1 MFTVKNL
8 SDLRTAVRYAAPHAG
23 KTDDVSVLSGINFRT
38 TKGSTEV
45 TVSAT
50 DRYTLAMIPVPLF
63 VPAPDDVNLTLPAKE
78 LVALLKPLKTGKG
91 RAAVSERADSRF
103 VHVEAFDANIAPYA
117 LLAVDGGGFPRN
129 LETIVPT
136 ETGAIEGVALNP
148 THMARFAPARW
159 PGLPTGG
166 TPRVDLTF
174 ATHATHAPIRVTVP
188 DLPGMVALVMPIR
201 RNA

>member
-1 MFTVKNL
+1 MFTIKNL
-8 SDLRTAVRYAAPHAG
+8 SDLRTAVRYAAPHAD
-23 KTDDVSVLSGINFRT
+23 KTDDVPVLSGINFRT
-38 TKGSTEV
+38 TKGSAEV

-50 DRYTLAMIPVPLF
+50 DRYTLAMIPVPLYA
-63 VPAPDDVNLTLPAKE
+63 PAPDDVNLTLPAKE
-78 LVALLKPLKTGKG
+78 LAALLKPLKTGHG
-91 RAAVSERADSRF
+91 RVAVSERADGRL
-103 VHVEAFDANIAPYA
+103 VRVEALYAHIVPYA
-117 LLAVDGGGFPRN
+117 LLAVDGEFPRN

-136 ETGAIEGVALNP
+136 ETGALESVAFNP

-159 PGLPTGG
+159 PGLPAGD

-174 ATHATHAPIRVTVP
+174 ATSAPIRVTVP

>member
-8 SDLRTAVRYAAPHAG
+8 SDLRTAVRYAAPHAD
-23 KTDDVSVLSGINFRT
+23 KTGDVSVLSGINFRA
-38 TKGSTEV
+38 TKGSAEV

-50 DRYTLAMIPVPLF
+50 DRFTLAMIPVPLS
-63 VPAPDDVNLTLPAKE
+63 VPAPGDVNLTLPAKE
-78 LVALLKPLKTGKG
+78 LAALLKPLKTGHG
-91 RAAVSERADSRF
+91 RVAVSERANGRF
-103 VHVEAFDANIAPYA
+103 VHVEALDANIAPYA

-129 LETIVPT
+129 LETLVPT
-136 ETGAIEGVALNP
+136 EMGALESVAFNP

-174 ATHATHAPIRVTVP
+174 ATHAPIRVTVP

>member
-1 MFTVKNL
+1 MFTVQNL
-8 SDLRTAVRYAAPHAG
+8 SDLRTAVRYAAPHAD
-23 KTDDVSVLSGINFRT
+23 KIDDVSVLSGINFRT

-50 DRYTLAMIPVPLF
+50 DRYTLAMIPVPLSD
-63 VPAPDDVNLTLPAKE
+63 PAPDDVNLTLPAKE

-117 LLAVDGGGFPRN
+117 LLALDGEFPRN

-136 ETGAIEGVALNP
+136 ETGALESVAFNP

-174 ATHATHAPIRVTVP
+174 ATHAPHAPIRVTVP
-188 DLPGMVALVMPIR
+188 DLPGMVALVIPIR
-201 RNA
+201 HNA

>member
-8 SDLRTAVRYAAPHAG
+8 SDLRTAVRYAAPHAA
-23 KTDDVSVLSGINFRT
+23 KTDAVPVLSGINFRAD
-38 TKGSTEV
+38 KGSTEV

-50 DRYTLAMIPVPLF
+50 DRYTLAMIPVPLS

-78 LVALLKPLKTGKG
+78 LAALLKPLKTGHG
-91 RAAVSERADSRF
+91 RVAVSERANGRF
-103 VHVEAFDANIAPYA
+103 VHVEALDTNIAPYA
-117 LLAVDGGGFPRN
+117 LLTVDGEFPRN

-136 ETGAIEGVALNP
+136 ETGALESVAFNP

-159 PGLPTGG
+159 PGLPSGG

-174 ATHATHAPIRVTVP
+174 ATRAPIRVTVP

>member
-1 MFTVKNL
+1 MFTVQNL

-50 DRYTLAMIPVPLF
+50 DRYTLAMIPVPLY

-117 LLAVDGGGFPRN
+117 LLAVDGEFPRN

-136 ETGAIEGVALNP
+136 ETGALESVTFNP

-174 ATHATHAPIRVTVP
+174 ATHAPHAPIRVTVP

-201 RNA
+201 HNA

>member
-1 MFTVKNL
+1 MFTVEKL
-8 SDLRTAVRYAAPHAG
+8 SDLRKAIRYATPHAA
-23 KTDDVSVLSGINFRT
+23 KTDAVPVLSGINFRAS
-38 TKGSTEV
+38 KGSTEV
-45 TVSAT
+45 IVSAT
-50 DRYTLAMIPVPLF
+50 DRFTLAMIPVPLS

-78 LVALLKPLKTGKG
+78 LVALPLHVLSGLS

-117 LLAVDGGGFPRN
+117 LLAVDGEFPRN

-159 PGLPTGG
+159 PGLPAGG

-174 ATHATHAPIRVTVP
+174 ATNHRPIRVSVP
-188 DLPGMVALVMPIR
+188 DLPDMVALIMPLR

>member
-8 SDLRTAVRYAAPHAG
+8 SDLRTAVRYAAPPVAQ
-23 KTDDVSVLSGINFRT
+23 TDDVPVLPGINFRPA
-38 TKGSTEV
+38 KGSTEV

-50 DRYTLAMIPVPLF
+50 DRYTLAMIPVPLS

-78 LVALLKPLKTGKG
+78 LAALLKPLKTGHG
-91 RAAVSERADSRF
+91 RVAVSERADGRS
-103 VHVEAFDANIAPYA
+103 VHVEALDANIAPYG
-117 LLAVDGGGFPRN
+117 LLAVEGEFPRN
-129 LETIVPT
+129 LETLVPT
-136 ETGAIEGVALNP
+136 ETGALESVAFNP

-188 DLPGMVALVMPIR
+188 DLPGMVALVMSIR